1 MKKSLKTALG
11 LGLVAAI
18 GAGGTAIVANANANS
33 DTTTAPAAWMAQAA
47 DSEAN
52 EGPENEANEGPDEE
66 NEADVAQ
73 ASAQYQS
80 LAKITAAQAQQ
91 MAEAAQGG
99 TATDIELTE
108 EDGSLVYEVEF
119 GNVDVLVD
127 AGDGKILK
135 TETEGQEE
143 DDATEVPIQG
153 SIQVPDSD
161 GGNE

>member
-1 MKKSLKTALG
+1 MKKTLKTALG

-18 GAGGTAIVANANANS
+18 GASGTAIVANANSN
-33 DTTTAPAAWMAQAA
+33 TTTAPAARMVQAA
-47 DSEAN
+47 DSGAN

-73 ASAQYQS
+73 ASAQYQA

-91 MAEAAQGG
+91 TAEAAQGS

-143 DDATEVPIQG
+143 DDATEMPIQG

>member
-1 MKKSLKTALG
+1 MKKTLKTALG

-18 GAGGTAIVANANANS
+18 GAGGTAIVANANSN
-33 DTTTAPAAWMAQAA
+33 TTTAPAARMVQAA
-47 DSEAN
+47 DSGAN

-91 MAEAAQGG
+91 TAEAAQGS